1 MSENQQISAPN
12 TPDTQIHAVSL
23 PPAHRQHKKRPA
35 EVAQIAAEREQEK
48 RRQIFAADP
57 NRHESVLKDVDS
69 LLVSRNP
76 SFSAS
81 SSTLVENSTA
91 ATSTTFMSAAAA
103 QSSTLDSQDDD
114 VPTERLQSAQPEYMK
129 KILEHQERQEREIEL
144 SIQRQ
149 AQENRQFDFNEQ
161 QPALQQEQQQ
171 QQQFAPGRLENLY
184 GASMVHPIDTHTQM
198 TNQSAMA
205 HLTQI
210 RGWPPISHNITREGA
225 LFCLYRLENLL
236 YIVEFSKEIYAPSA
250 PGSAFAGNM
259 GGMENVD
266 TAVIDENEYIRGPA
280 PEHDQYYFEYSRKD
294 LREIDRLNALYRPA
308 RVIGRVFG
316 MDEEIVRADAE
327 AVSNIGKPGNVIDV
341 AAVESLCQG
350 MHTYVYA
357 LRRAL
362 LLHFTLLPVQHA
374 KDPHRNQM
382 LHRIFGTAEQIKA
395 NAKRKRAQKKSKRR
409 QSRAR
414 SDKEEDGDDD
424 DDDNDDDDRS
434 SSDSNG
440 AKVRQ
445 DLQDAENRLIAQ
457 HKNNSEN
464 PCNLYGNLFS
474 TQPAQI
480 ELRLN
485 DLHYKIS
492 NMLAWLRETNLILST
507 NTRPHG
513 LPMQL
518 MARGLVDRQPNTV
531 NTLNQKKMRS
541 RIEYLEYTLQRLT
554 ILNLRRRDGDLYK
567 EIIYNGHRTQSYE
580 IYMSIDS
587 FVHNVAGVYTNRA
600 MWHMAIEDSHTLS
613 YVAGYLKTVTH
624 TDDNILPDLA
634 TRRGQWST
642 RTGIYTSIDNRF
654 WEYGK
659 TYINEPT
666 CPFNDPD
673 AISTRYI
680 DFDAD
685 PRWTT
690 MPISDLPT
698 PALNHIMQT
707 QNWSLEVQ
715 FWFCVMMG
723 RLFYEVNQLDNWQ
736 VAVMLKGV
744 GGSGKSSLLEA
755 VMKAFHLSDVGVLQN
770 NIEEQFGM
778 QTFADKKVLCGYD
791 IRSDFRLPQTMF
803 QSLVTGERVAL
814 ARKNKSVLEIQKW
827 TAQIIFATNTGVGY
841 KDDGGAITRRIIP
854 FYFNVGIQGEMVRTD
869 LPEQLEKE
877 LVAMI
882 IKYNRCY
889 LEVIAKYGK
898 QPLQKILPPEMR
910 RNREQLREE
919 TGDIAA
925 FIAQCGWCEE
935 GNKSYVKRSEFIRA
949 LKAFVRAER
958 NKQFEM
964 GGDNDFTRQINSALQ
979 YSEEQKR
986 ANVTGDETKKTEV
999 RYYKEVIL
1007 PTGGKEGRIY
1017 GIILPLAYDPN
1028 QGASNIA
1035 APPK

>member
-1 MSENQQISAPN
+1 MSENQHISAPS
-12 TPDTQIHAVSL
+12 TPNASETQTQAISM
-23 PPAHRQHKKRPA
+23 PPAQHRKHKKRPA
-35 EVAQIAAEREQEK
+35 EVLQVAAEREQEK

-57 NRHESVLKDVDS
+57 NRHDSVLKDVDS
-69 LLVSRNP
+69 LLVSRNS
-76 SFSAS
+76 SFAAS
-81 SSTLVENSTA
+81 STA
-91 ATSTTFMSAAAA
+91 LEDKNVANPTSFMSAA
-103 QSSTLDSQDDD
+103 QSTGDVDVDDM
-114 VPTERLQSAQPEYMK
+114 PTERFDSEQPEYMK

-149 AQENRQFDFNEQ
+149 ARELQQFDFNQVGTEKSTS
-161 QPALQQEQQQ
+161 QEGEEGQQQ
-171 QQQFAPGRLENLY
+171 RQFAPGRLENLY
-184 GASMVHPIDTHTQM
+184 GATMVHPIDTHTQM

-205 HLTQI
+205 HLTQV

-236 YIVEFSKEIYAPSA
+236 YIVEFSKELYAPSA

-259 GGMENVD
+259 GGMENAD
-266 TAVIDENEYIRGPA
+266 KTVIDENEYIRGPA

-294 LREIDRLNALYRPA
+294 LRDIDRLNKLFRVA
-308 RVIGRVFG
+308 RVIGRIFG
-316 MDEEIVRADAE
+316 MDEEIMRADAE
-327 AVSNIGKPGNVIDV
+327 FVSNLAQPGNVIDI
-341 AAVESLCQG
+341 AAVETLCQG

-362 LLHFTLLPVQHA
+362 LQHYNLLPVQHA
-374 KDPHRNQM
+374 KDPQRNQI
-382 LHRIFGTAEQIKA
+382 LHRVFGTAEQIKE
-395 NAKRKRAQKKSKRR
+395 NAKRKRAQSKSQRR
-409 QSRAR
+409 RRA
-414 SDKEEDGDDD
+414 KNDDDYDND
-424 DDDNDDDDRS
+424 DDDNDDHSNADD
-434 SSDSNG
+434 G

-445 DLQDAENRLIAQ
+445 DLQEAETRLIEQ
-457 HKNNSEN
+457 HRNSSEN

-492 NMLAWLRETNLILST
+492 NILAWLRETNLILST

-580 IYMSIDS
+580 KYMSIDS

-624 TDDNILPDLA
+624 TDDNILPDLV
-634 TRRGQWST
+634 TRRGQWSM
-642 RTGIYTSIDNRF
+642 RTGIYTHFDNRF

-673 AISTRYI
+673 AISMRFI

-685 PRWTT
+685 PLWTT

-707 QNWSLEVQ
+707 QNWSLGVQ

-723 RLFYEVNQLDNWQ
+723 RTFYEVNQLDNWQ

-744 GGSGKSSLLEA
+744 GGSGKSSVLEA
-755 VMKAFHLSDVGVLQN
+755 VMKAFHQSDVGVMQN

-778 QTFADKKVLCGYD
+778 QTFGDKKVLCGLD
-791 IRSDFRLPQTMF
+791 IRSDFRLPQAMF
-803 QSLVTGERVAL
+803 QSLVTGERVTL

-869 LPEQLEKE
+869 LPQQLENE

-935 GNKSYVKRSEFIRA
+935 GNKSFVKRSEFIRA

-986 ANVTGDETKKTEV
+986 ANADSGETKKTEV
-999 RYYKEVIL
+999 REYKEVIL

-1028 QGASNIA
+1028 QGASTVA
-1035 APPK
+1035 APAK